1 MRRGIRQGDGGTAPA
16 CPPGLLWLEGS
27 GGGVGGRRG
36 RREWKRGRVPVL
48 PPLASRGGAA
58 HIFISLVDVALLGD
72 QSTHRRNV
80 ASPCRVM
87 QSAHLRHVGSAL
99 ACRCCLRRADGAA
112 ASPRGMGDGA
122 PFKAEAAAATTAA
135 PRRGAPTNPAHPLLC
150 WWGVALGGGVVAVR
164 QLGRARAGHAWS
176 CGAGRGAVWCGMRCG
191 HAVRD
196 TVWDAVRDAVRD
208 AVWDA
213 VCDAVWDAVC
223 DAVRHAAGG
232 CGGVRDAVRDVVRDA
247 VRRGMRR
254 GVQCGGNAGCGAGCG
269 VGCGVGCGAG
279 PSQKAPCPARWHR
292 AHTLRKGSGHARREF
307 PSGGGEGGAGG
318 GREGLCGWWGW

>member
-58 HIFISLVDVALLGD
+58 HKIRISLVDVALLGD
-72 QSTHRRNV
+72 QSPHRRNV
-80 ASPCRVM
+80 AFLCRIM
-87 QSAHLRHVGSAL
+87 QSAHLRPVGSAL
-99 ACRCCLRRADGAA
+99 ACRCRLRRADGAA

-196 TVWDAVRDAVRD
+196 TVWDAV
-208 AVWDA
+208 
-213 VCDAVWDAVC
+213 
-223 DAVRHAAGG
+223 
-232 CGGVRDAVRDVVRDA
+232 
-247 VRRGMRR
+247 
-254 GVQCGGNAGCGAGCG
+254 
-269 VGCGVGCGAG
+269 
-279 PSQKAPCPARWHR
+279 
-292 AHTLRKGSGHARREF
+292 
-307 PSGGGEGGAGG
+307 
-318 GREGLCGWWGW
+318 